1 MKKER
6 RINEEINTNEE
17 ALADT
22 VQERDG
28 DKAQEDK
35 TKKKKSGSVS
45 TVILVLIMLIGLGVF
60 LYPAVSDWWNSM
72 HATRAIAG
80 YVDAVADMSGQEKE
94 DMINAAKAYNEK
106 LPNGVN
112 FNLTEEEY
120 AECAHG
126 HRHKSG
132 AHRDCLHEEGVVGKD
147 VAKHLLGFLV
157 IGQGHGEVGKED
169 VSHNELREENKKRH
183 HHEVVEKQECGFLG
197 GARRNHGLYLLI

>member
-35 TKKKKSGSVS
+35 TKKKKSGSAS

-72 HATRAIAG
+72 HASRAIAG
-80 YVDAVADMSGQEKE
+80 YVDAVDEMSEAEKE
-94 DMINAAKAYNEK
+94 AMIEAARLYNES
-106 LPNGVN
+106 LP
-112 FNLTEEEY
+112 
-120 AECAHG
+120 
-126 HRHKSG
+126 
-132 AHRDCLHEEGVVGKD
+132 
-147 VAKHLLGFLV
+147 
-157 IGQGHGEVGKED
+157 
-169 VSHNELREENKKRH
+169 ENMRVFWMLP
-183 HHEVVEKQECGFLG
+183 EP
-197 GARRNHGLYLLI
+197 GLWAISRFRLSA